1 MTSSGL
7 LVLRL
12 TLALVLV
19 AHGAHALFGTFAG
32 PNIGRGGLSQTTS
45 VIAALNLAP
54 AFGIAV
60 AAGGIQLGGGLLV
73 GVGWLTR
80 VSAAI
85 TATYLVLMLFRDSA
99 RWGFFLNWRLD
110 PTRGHGMEFSLL
122 LIGGLACL
130 CVTGAGR
137 WSIDGVRSRSAAA
150 RAAGRAR
157 LRAR

>member
-1 MTSSGL
+1 
-7 LVLRL
+7 
-12 TLALVLV
+12 
-19 AHGAHALFGTFAG
+19 
-32 PNIGRGGLSQTTS
+32 
-45 VIAALNLAP
+45 
-54 AFGIAV
+54 
-60 AAGGIQLGGGLLV
+60 
-73 GVGWLTR
+73 
-80 VSAAI
+80 
-85 TATYLVLMLFRDSA
+85 MLFRDSA